1 MKRRLH
7 KHVWLVEYLTARG
20 WVPIIAPRYD
30 TRREAQSRRR
40 RMLAN
45 LSYEPSELRV
55 RKWIPESP

>member
-20 WVPIIAPRYD
+20 WVPIIAQRYD
-30 TRREAQSRRR
+30 TRREARSRRQHT
-40 RMLAN
+40 LAHHG
-45 LSYEPSELRV
+45 YEPSELRV